1 MITLPQHWGVRFTP
15 TVHTHAEGPTDPS
28 NNKLHPN
35 FVVVVT
41 GAGKGL
47 GYHIALAY
55 AQAGAHGIVIA
66 SRTKSDLSSLE
77 KEIKSTAP
85 DSIVLVQT
93 CDTQSDDD
101 VKCLADATKAK
112 FGRLDVV
119 VANAGII
126 SKYLEGP
133 DGKQRLPIGIV
144 EDADFDRVI
153 NTNFMGSYRVAKHFV
168 PQLLETKDGPQAF
181 VCITSLASLTN
192 SSDLTPI
199 AYNLSK
205 IGNNRMVQH
214 IHNDH
219 KKDGVQA
226 FAVHPGAVLTPQTE
240 MHHTTQLGVGW
251 TELLTDDVKLC
262 GGFLTWLTRE
272 KREWLSGRYLSAA
285 WDVDELTAMKDEI
298 VEGDNLVMRLV
309 V

>member
-1 MITLPQHWGVRFTP
+1 MITLPEHWGVRFTP
-15 TVHTHAEGPTDPS
+15 TVHTHAEGPTDPR

-66 SRTKSDLSSLE
+66 SRTKSDLLRL
-77 KEIKSTAP
+77 
-85 DSIVLVQT
+85 D
-93 CDTQSDDD
+93 DDD
-101 VKCLADATKAK
+101 VKRLADATKAK

-133 DGKQRLPIGIV
+133 DGKQRLPIGVV
-144 EDADFDRVI
+144 EDTDFDRVI

-168 PQLLETKDGPQAF
+168 PQLVETKDGPQAF
-181 VCITSLASLTN
+181 VCITSLAALTS

-251 TELLTDDVKLC
+251 TDLLTDDVKLC

-272 KREWLSGRYLSAA
+272 KREWLSGRYVSAA

-298 VEGDNLVMRLV
+298 VEGDKLVMRMV